1 MSKIAESVLKLIGDT
16 PLLRLNRVVEEGSA
30 DVLGKLES
38 LNPGGSVK
46 DRVALAMVKDAEAQ
60 GLLGPGSTIV
70 EATSGNSGLSLAMV
84 AVTQGY
90 RIVIFMPENA
100 PAERRKL
107 LLRYG
112 VDVRL
117 TPTHQGMEGAE
128 ERARAM
134 VDETPGCVILDLF
147 KNPAVVRVHRDTTA
161 QEIIEATDG
170 NVDAFVAG
178 VGTGGTITGAGGRLK
193 ETNPSL
199 LLVAVEPESSKLLSG
214 GNAGHHG
221 IPGIGADFIPP
232 LLDRSFIDEIISVE
246 DVKAARMSQL
256 LAKDEGLLVGVSSGA
271 NVVASL
277 DVAKR
282 LGPGKT
288 VVTMLPDTGERYLNY
303 PI

>member
-1 MSKIAESVLKLIGDT
+1 MSKIAENVLELIGDT

-46 DRVALAMVKDAEAQ
+46 DRVALAMGKDAEAQ

-70 EATSGNSGLSLAMV
+70 EATSGNSGLSLAMI
-84 AVTQGY
+84 AVTRGY

-117 TPTHQGMEGAE
+117 TPPHQGMEGAE

-161 QEIIEATDG
+161 REIIEATGG

-178 VGTGGTITGAGGRLK
+178 VGTGGTIAGAGGRLK

-232 LLDRSFIDEIISVE
+232 LLDRSIIDEIISVE
-246 DVKAARMSQL
+246 DVKAARMSQF

-303 PI
+303 PL

>member
-1 MSKIAESVLKLIGDT
+1 MSKIAESVLELIGDT

-112 VDVRL
+112 VDVRP

-134 VDETPGCVILDLF
+134 VDETPGCLRLDLF

-232 LLDRSFIDEIISVE
+232 LLDRSIIDEIISVE